1 MLAKLLE
8 GKYTIAGPAHE
19 NGKSAGRASGTAFY
33 MGVSLDGFIAG
44 PNDEVDR
51 LFKLLQRRA
60 EIPIHSPEAWPYRAT
75 TAASARPHH
84 QPVRTG
90 TGWGASLRGPP
101 GRSIS
106 LAPTTRSR
114 VAIC

>member
-51 LFKLLQRRA
+51 LFKLLRRRRRD
-60 EIPIHSPEAWPYRAT
+60 PDPL
-75 TAASARPHH
+75 AALNPL
-84 QPVRTG
+84 P
-90 TGWGASLRGPP
+90 
-101 GRSIS
+101 RSS
-106 LAPTTRSR
+106 
-114 VAIC
+114 